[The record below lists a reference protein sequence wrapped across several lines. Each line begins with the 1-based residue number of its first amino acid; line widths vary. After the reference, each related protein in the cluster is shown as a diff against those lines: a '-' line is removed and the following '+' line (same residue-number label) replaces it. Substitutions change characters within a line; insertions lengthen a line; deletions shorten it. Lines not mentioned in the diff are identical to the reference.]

1 MRYAIGV
8 KDGLNTYVKYP
19 WGAKKKFRK
28 IGKSSRESSLKKTV
42 ICKIIFPNEAPPPP
56 SSRVKYMVSCRVKT
70 L

>member
-8 KDGLNTYVKYP
+8 KDGLNTYVEYP

-42 ICKIIFPNEAPPPP
+42 IRKNIFPNENPPPP
-56 SSRVKYMVSCRVKT
+56 QVG
-70 L
+70 

>member
-28 IGKSSRESSLKKTV
+28 IGKSSKGSSLKKTV
-42 ICKIIFPNEAPPPP
+42 ICGNNI
-56 SSRVKYMVSCRVKT
+56 SY
-70 L
+70 

>member
-42 ICKIIFPNEAPPPP
+42 ICKIIFPNEDPPPFK
-56 SSRVKYMVSCRVKT
+56 SGKVYGFLSC
-70 L
+70 